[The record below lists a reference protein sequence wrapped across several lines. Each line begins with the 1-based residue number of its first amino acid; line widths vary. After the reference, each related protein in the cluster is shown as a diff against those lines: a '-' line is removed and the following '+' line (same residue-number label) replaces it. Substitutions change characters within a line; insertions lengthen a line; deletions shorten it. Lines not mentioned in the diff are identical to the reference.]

1 VEQVIA
7 RNVERLFPGRRI
19 IDTFAFRVTRSADL
33 AVEEE
38 EADDLLEA
46 MESVLRFRQRSA
58 GAVRL
63 ELEPGA
69 TPDGVALLRRELV
82 LTDDLVYQ
90 RTAYLDLGALWALID
105 LDRPD
110 LKDTPWMPTTPARI
124 GRGPDG
130 GVDMFEQI
138 RNADL
143 MVHHPYESF
152 ATSTGSFLAQAARD
166 PNVLAIKQTL
176 YRTSAPDDPALGG
189 EETMV
194 RSLME
199 AAETGKQVVVLVELK
214 ARFDEA
220 ANITWAKMLEK
231 SGVHVVY
238 GVVGLKTHCKALLVV
253 RREKDGI
260 RRYAHTGTGNY
271 NPKTAR
277 IYEDLGIFTAD
288 PEIGHDLSQLFN
300 ALTGFAESTTYRRI
314 LVAPNML
321 RKRLTERIREEA
333 AKGPEGRI
341 LFKLNHLVDPA
352 MIDELYEAS
361 RQGCEIDLVV
371 RGVCSLRPGVPGL
384 SPTIRVRSI
393 VGRFLEHS
401 RIYRFGHPDSGAVYY
416 TGSADLMTRNL
427 DGRVEIL
434 VPVVD
439 PRLKARLEEILDVL
453 LQDDVLAWEL
463 HDDRWVKTE
472 VTVGANTHDRMQE
485 LALERQR
492 TTDQPV

>member
-1 VEQVIA
+1 
-7 RNVERLFPGRRI
+7 
-19 IDTFAFRVTRSADL
+19 
-33 AVEEE
+33 
-38 EADDLLEA
+38 
-46 MESVLRFRQRSA
+46 
-58 GAVRL
+58 
-63 ELEPGA
+63 
-69 TPDGVALLRRELV
+69 
-82 LTDDLVYQ
+82 
-90 RTAYLDLGALWALID
+90 
-105 LDRPD
+105 
-110 LKDTPWMPTTPARI
+110 
-124 GRGPDG
+124 
-130 GVDMFEQI
+130 
-138 RNADL
+138 
-143 MVHHPYESF
+143 
-152 ATSTGSFLAQAARD
+152 
-166 PNVLAIKQTL
+166 
-176 YRTSAPDDPALGG
+176 
-189 EETMV
+189 
-194 RSLME
+194 
-199 AAETGKQVVVLVELK
+199 
-214 ARFDEA
+214 
-220 ANITWAKMLEK
+220 
-231 SGVHVVY
+231 VHVVY

-401 RIYRFGHPDSGAVYY
+401 RIYRFGQPDSGAVYY
-416 TGSADLMTRNL
+416 MGSADLMTRNL

-434 VPVVD
+434 IPVVD
-439 PRLKARLEEILDVL
+439 PRLKARLEEMLDVL
-453 LQDDVLAWEL
+453 LRDDVLAWEL

-472 VTVGANTHDRMQE
+472 VTVGVNTHDRMQE

-492 TTDQPV
+492 TADQPV